1 MNALP
6 PPRPVISPFS
16 APRLPFEPQAVAL
29 PAPLPAALPQA
40 RWRVRHILLALSFV
54 IMVLLPSLG
63 AALYLYRVA
72 ADQYVS
78 ELGFSVRS
86 EASASPLSLL
96 GGLGAVAGA
105 NSSDSDILYR
115 FLHSRNLID
124 QLDRQLD
131 LRKIYGKPQDD
142 PWFRFDPDGSIE
154 DLTEY
159 WRRMLRVDY
168 DTASGLLELRVHAF
182 SAQDAQTVA
191 RSLFANAAEMINALS
206 DTARADATRYAKTE
220 LAQARARLDAARLA
234 LTDFRSRH
242 QFVDPGADVQ
252 GQMALLN
259 DLHQQRLAARVDQE
273 MLQGTTHAK
282 DPRLSHA
289 ARRLGVIDDMIA
301 AERKKLG
308 FGADDPT
315 APTEDFAALTGEY
328 ERLSVERGFAE
339 QAYLAALAAYHAA
352 EAEAQRKSRYLA
364 AYTGPS
370 LPQEALYPQRFW
382 VSTGVL
388 AFALLG
394 WSILVLIYYSLR
406 DRR

>member
-16 APRLPFEPQAVAL
+16 PPRVPFEAQVVAVT
-29 PAPLPAALPQA
+29 PALPAALPPF
-40 RWRVRHILLALSFV
+40 RWRARHMAVMLSFV
-54 IMVLLPSLG
+54 MLVLLPTLG

-86 EASASPLSLL
+86 ETSPSALSLL
-96 GGLGAVAGA
+96 GGLGALTGGS
-105 NSSDSDILYR
+105 SSDSDILYR
-115 FLHSRNLID
+115 FVHSRSLID
-124 QLDRQLD
+124 QLDQQLD
-131 LRKIYGKPQDD
+131 LRKIYGKPQEDV
-142 PWFRFDPDGSIE
+142 WFRFSPEGSIE
-154 DLTEY
+154 DLADY
-159 WRRMLRVDY
+159 WDRMLKVDY

-182 SAQDAQTVA
+182 TPQDAQSVA
-191 RSLFANAAEMINALS
+191 QTLFASAADMINALS
-206 DTARADATRYAKTE
+206 DSARADATRYAKAE
-220 LAQARARLDAARLA
+220 LAAARLRLDEARLA

-242 QFVDPGADVQ
+242 QFVDPSADVQ
-252 GQMALLN
+252 SQMGLLN
-259 DLHQQRLAARVDQE
+259 DLQQQRIAARVEQD

-282 DPRLSHA
+282 DPRLSQA
-289 ARRLGVIDDMIA
+289 ARKLGVVDAMIA

-308 FGADDPT
+308 FGAEDT
-315 APTEDFAALTGEY
+315 ADHSSDFAVLTGEY
-328 ERLSVERGFAE
+328 ERLNVDRGFAE

-382 VSTGVL
+382 LSAGVFG
-388 AFALLG
+388 FALLG
-394 WSILVLIYYSLR
+394 WAIMVLIYYSLR